1 MYSILKK
8 ISLLLII
15 FSFSFLTVTTIFSTD
30 IDNDIS
36 KIEEQIAALEK
47 AMAPLKGESTDLS
60 KKINQAKSQINSL
73 TSNIKL
79 LNQKL
84 IEKEV
89 DLEVQK
95 ILLGERVK
103 RYYKNSKK
111 FSPLVIFFA
120 QGSQGSSLL
129 QEYTWYQSI
138 INKDKDIIVQYGVDI
153 KSLSDNKVKLE
164 VEQGKLD
171 KLKKDLE
178 SRFGFLAG
186 EIKKAETYKN
196 QLSQE
201 LKNLE
206 AKRISSLNLPTSVG
220 SGLSCVDD
228 RTIDPGFGTGFAFFT
243 FGIPH
248 HVGLNQYGAY
258 GRANAGQN
266 YRDILNAY
274 YNNVSIEK
282 RPNITLQVEG
292 HGSMSLEQYLLG
304 IYEVPGSWPIEALKA
319 QVLAAR
325 SYALAYTN
333 NGANQ
338 ICTTQACQVYKGGN
352 KGGNWERAVR
362 ETEGEVLVQNGQVI
376 TAWYASTAGGYTY
389 TSSDIGWKSTGWTK
403 RLRDTNGDINSF
415 DDLFNKAYDK
425 DSPCFYSAQGW
436 RTEYNKSAWLKPNE
450 VADIVNAIM
459 LGQKDS
465 STQKYLCQPDI
476 AGGRCKMGSEYYNV
490 WNTDKVKEELRNR
503 GGTPYNSINSASV
516 SWDKGSGQ
524 TTQISL
530 SGDVGSVN
538 FDGSTFKTY
547 FNSRAPA
554 NIAIVG
560 KLYNVER
567 R

>member
-1 MYSILKK
+1 MHSILKK
-8 ISLLLII
+8 LSLFLII
-15 FSFSFLTVTTIFSTD
+15 FCLSFLTVNTIFSTD
-30 IDNDIS
+30 IDDEIF
-36 KIEEQIAALEK
+36 KIEEQIANLEK
-47 AMAPLKGESTDLS
+47 AIAPLKGESTDLQS
-60 KKINQAKSQINSL
+60 KISRSKSQINSL
-73 TSNIKL
+73 TSSI
-79 LNQKL
+79 LNLNKKL
-84 IEKEV
+84 IDKEA

-120 QGSQGSSLL
+120 KTSQGSSLL
-129 QEYTWYQSI
+129 QEYAWYQSI
-138 INKDKDIIVQYGVDI
+138 INKDKDVISQYGVDI
-153 KSLSDNKVKLE
+153 KSLNENKIKIEAEKV
-164 VEQGKLD
+164 KLD

-186 EIKKAETYKN
+186 EIKKAETYKAE
-196 QLSQE
+196 LSAKQ
-201 LKNLE
+201 KALE
-206 AKRISSLNLPTSVG
+206 AKKLASLNLPTTVG
-220 SGLSCVDD
+220 SGIACVDD

-274 YNNVSIEK
+274 YNNTSIEK
-282 RPNITLQVEG
+282 RPNVTLQVEG
-292 HGSMSLEQYLLG
+292 FGSMSLEQYLLG
-304 IYEVPGSWPIEALKA
+304 IYEVPESWPIEALKS

-376 TAWYASTAGGYTY
+376 TAWYASTAGAYTY

-403 RLRDTNGDINSF
+403 RLRDTSGDINSF

-425 DSPCFYSAQGW
+425 DSPCFYSAQGY
-436 RTEYNKSAWLKPNE
+436 RPEYNKSAWLKPNE
-450 VADIVNAIM
+450 VADVVNAI
-459 LGQKDS
+459 LLSQRDS
-465 STQKYLCQPDI
+465 SVNNNLLPPDQ
-476 AGGRCKMGSEYYNV
+476 GGWSME
-490 WNTDKVKEELRNR
+490 KVKEELRNR

-524 TTQISL
+524 TTQISF

-538 FDGSTFKTY
+538 FAGSTFKSY

-560 KLYNVER
+560 PLYNVER